1 MYCAEGGG
9 KSLPQNL
16 NRTQVSPAG
25 ARLSTEQPRVARLNG
40 SGGRGCHAAP
50 VLGPTLGPTRG
61 HQYVAAW
68 VKFFRGVCSMYGNE
82 EVNTPGS
89 NFSIHCTV

>member
-9 KSLPQNL
+9 GKSLAQNL

-50 VLGPTLGPTRG
+50 VLCPTRG
-61 HQYVAAW
+61 NLYVAAW

-89 NFSIHCTV
+89 NFSIHGRV